1 VKRIYLVLPMVAV
14 ALFAVFYAR
23 WQTNEKSRASTTA
36 RDPYA
41 NRDGKSEAER
51 ELAGGKL
58 VVVRCGL
65 PEDWFREYCQIL
77 RTRYEIEV
85 RVIAGCMLTTPI
97 RNYASSFNEVMD
109 KRIKALFG
117 DDVFKKAE
125 GEAKV
130 LFEQRGT
137 EKPANQALQ
146 RNDRSCHASC
156 GARVAPATVVADL

>member
-1 VKRIYLVLPMVAV
+1 MLAVAV
-14 ALFAVFYAR
+14 FAVVYAR
-23 WQTNEKSRASTTA
+23 WQANEKSRASTAA

-85 RVIAGCMLTTPI
+85 RVIAGCMLTTPL
-97 RNYASSFNEVMD
+97 RNYASSYNEVMD
-109 KRIKALFG
+109 KRIKSVFG

-125 GEAKV
+125 AEAKV

-137 EKPANQALQ
+137 EKPANQALEH
-146 RNDRSCHASC
+146 NGDDRHASC
-156 GARVAPATVVADL
+156 YAPVAPIAAVAHL